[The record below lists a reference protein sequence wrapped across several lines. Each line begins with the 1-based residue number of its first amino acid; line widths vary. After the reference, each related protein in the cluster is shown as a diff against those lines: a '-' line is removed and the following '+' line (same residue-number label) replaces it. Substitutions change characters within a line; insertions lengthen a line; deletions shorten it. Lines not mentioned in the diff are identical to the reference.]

1 MMNPRGTAIY
11 RNHDIMGA
19 SPIRLVIMTY
29 DVAIQACEQQEVKR
43 ACDAVTLLRDSLNLD
58 YRDSSEGFLR
68 LYQWCLEC
76 IRDRD
81 FNTAHGVLSELR
93 RGLGQ
98 GRGTGRQLPWPAP
111 PSSCQLARSGSLRP
125 IQNTL
130 GVAALLHE
138 ELTHPSPSLY

>member
-11 RNHDIMGA
+11 RNQDIMGA
-19 SPIRLVIMTY
+19 SPIRLVIMAY

-93 RGLGQ
+93 EAWVRVEAQ
-98 GRGTGRQLPWPAP
+98 GAAAMPAP
-111 PSSCQLARSGSLRP
+111 RHHANLL
-125 IQNTL
+125 
-130 GVAALLHE
+130 VAAA
-138 ELTHPSPSLY
+138 